1 MDLGLHGKVALI
13 TGGSEGIGRATAEL
27 LASEGARVAICA
39 RRADRLRGAAEEI
52 RQRTGGE
59 VLDVPADVT
68 VPEQLA
74 AFVEAAAERWGRID
88 ILVNNAGTAAA
99 APFERVTD
107 EEWQRDLDL
116 KLFAAIRASRAVIPH
131 MRRVGGG
138 RIILITHVGG
148 KAPGPSS
155 LPSSVSRAAGI
166 ALTKAMSKDLAREN
180 ILVNTVCVG
189 LIKSAQIER
198 AARAHPPDLSLD
210 EAYARMGANIPLGRV
225 GEAEEVARVI
235 LALVSNLGSYVTG
248 AAVNVDGGMG
258 ATV

>member
-1 MDLGLHGKVALI
+1 MDLGLTGKVALI

-27 LASEGARVAICA
+27 LASEGVKVAICA
-39 RRADRLRGAAEEI
+39 RRAARLQEAAEEI
-52 RQRTGGE
+52 RRRTGGD

-74 AFVEAAAERWGRID
+74 AFVRAAAERWGRID

-99 APFERVTD
+99 APFERVSD
-107 EEWQRDLDL
+107 EEWQKDLDL
-116 KLFAAIRASRAVIPH
+116 KLFAAIRASREVIPH

-166 ALTKAMSKDLAREN
+166 ALTKAMSKDLAKEN

-198 AARAHPPDLSLD
+198 AARARFPDLPLE
-210 EAYARMGANIPLGRV
+210 EAYARMGENIPLGRV